1 MHPRHHLLL
10 SSAAA
15 LAVYP
20 WLGRRVVVPWAAS
33 LLIDLD
39 HAPAYIRQ
47 HGLASPAAIWRH
59 YRAGQGDGRQHLLHR
74 WPLILAG
81 LAATP
86 LLPLLGLAAVGLAF
100 HRLLDDG
107 HGLLQPSWRRW
118 RWRLSA
124 KGRLHA
130 QIQRRDGYACRVC
143 GASGVLLDLHHLV
156 AENQGGANRP
166 DNLISVCRPCHRMLH
181 GDFGC

>member
-1 MHPRHHLLL
+1 MHPRHHLFL
-10 SSAAA
+10 STAAA
-15 LAVYP
+15 IAAYP

-47 HGLASPAAIWRH
+47 HGLASLAAIWRH
-59 YRAGQGDGRQHLLHR
+59 YRNGQGDARQHILHR

-86 LLPLLGLAAVGLAF
+86 LLQLFGLAAAGLAF

-107 HGLLQPSWRRW
+107 HGLLQPAWRRR

-124 KGRLHA
+124 RGRLHA
-130 QIQRRDGYACRVC
+130 HVHRRDGDACRLC
-143 GASGVLLDLHHLV
+143 GVRGVPLELHHLV
-156 AENQGGANRP
+156 AEGQGGANKP
-166 DNLISVCRPCHRMLH
+166 DNLISVCRPCHRALH
-181 GDFGC
+181 GD